1 MPLRTTSQP
10 ILPQRKGGVSLADL
24 LQQLRRREP
33 LTAEALEILASGHNA
48 VVNTLRQPPPSLE
61 DVTVTDPT
69 GALITRIGSWVD
81 GEQVRSGFWTREF
94 YQGGLDPAS
103 AVLYSDENGQLV
115 IGRNGSAS
123 VLDPYGDS
131 AAWIGTQWDTLAV
144 TGAVDNGAGLIRL
157 LVAGHAF
164 VTGDEVL
171 VDQVGGVPNATGVW
185 TVTVVGPGIID
196 LQESGFGGAYT
207 SGGWITRVLHVT
219 GAVDNGSGLVRLT
232 VASHGYESGDRV
244 HVENVGGVP
253 GATGQWTVTVVDAD
267 TLDLEGSAFAGAYTT
282 GGTCIRFFAGGLFQN
297 IAIGESFDNYRLR
310 AFPDGSLKIRNAEI
324 TLTGAGGGT
333 ITLDPDVPEI
343 VVEGVGSR
351 ILVDGTQ
358 LAVEIAGQTVDGD
371 AGISMYAVSN
381 PTRSF
386 SLNRRGATLIG
397 EAIGGTTL
405 ELYTDY
411 VARVADWCN
420 WTVLSLQRNVG
431 DGGGVS
437 ADGGCEIDVSGSPHI
452 SIDDYTYMGST
463 TYSYVEAGR
472 LRARDSLIV
481 NGSVVINSS
490 LQAGFNSVASNAYS
504 AGGASGMDAAQNV
517 VVAVV
522 PSMTTITYATPGGGS
537 ASTAVVTGVSVTTV
551 ARTFTKGLLTG

>member
-69 GALITRIGSWVD
+69 GALIARIGSWVD
-81 GEQVRSGFWTREF
+81 GDQVRSGFWTREF

-144 TGAVDNGAGLIRL
+144 TGALDNGAGLIRL
-157 LVAGHAF
+157 LVPLHTF

-297 IAIGESFDNYRLR
+297 IAIGKSFDNYSLR
-310 AFPDGSLKIRNAEI
+310 AFPDGSLKIHNAEI
-324 TLTGAGGGT
+324 VLDGTEAT
-333 ITLDPDVPEI
+333 ITLDPDEGMI
-343 VVEGVGSR
+343 SVVGKNLFDV
-351 ILVDGTQ
+351 V
-358 LAVEIAGQTVDGD
+358 VEIASGIDPLSGYPSGLFVRRGSDPSDTYGAIGYQGLTLYSGGLPKVLLGLVASGLRMYDPWGVESVSISMTGNETLAGDMEAYRYVVDGQTV
-371 AGISMYAVSN
+371 ISHARVGNFEGLS
-381 PTRSF
+381 
-386 SLNRRGATLIG
+386 
-397 EAIGGTTL
+397 IGGVEVINPFRQGTFVSVDSGTFL
-405 ELYTDY
+405 
-411 VARVADWCN
+411 V
-420 WTVLSLQRNVG
+420 
-431 DGGGVS
+431 GGVPGI
-437 ADGGCEIDVSGSPHI
+437 GGPQNIVTAVTPTVATINYKDH
-452 SIDDYTYMGST
+452 
-463 TYSYVEAGR
+463 AG
-472 LRARDSLIV
+472 L
-481 NGSVVINSS
+481 N
-490 LQAGFNSVASNAYS
+490 ASMN
-504 AGGASGMDAAQNV
+504 
-517 VVAVV
+517 
-522 PSMTTITYATPGGGS
+522 
-537 ASTAVVTGVSVTTV
+537 VVTGVAVTTV
-551 ARTFTKGLLTG
+551 TRTFSSGLLTG